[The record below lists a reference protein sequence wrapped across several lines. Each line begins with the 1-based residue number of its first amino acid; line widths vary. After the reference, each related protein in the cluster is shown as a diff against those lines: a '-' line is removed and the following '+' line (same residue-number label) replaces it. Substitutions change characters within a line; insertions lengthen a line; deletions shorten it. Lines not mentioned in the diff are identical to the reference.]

1 MSNIVPQ
8 LRQQLTNS
16 RKVVSRYHNG
26 DLTHIHGQLEQLFGE
41 RTVQVMLYGAYNAG
55 KSTLVNAL
63 LGQEKAPVRDI
74 PTTFQVDR
82 YPWNGLCLLDTPG
95 VNAPVE
101 HEQATAEQ
109 VQKCGLMLFVIREG
123 DQDVK
128 GIYERLFGM
137 ILGGKQVF
145 IVLNCENSNPEMMAQ
160 ILVRV
165 NSIMATMGRQYGVDD
180 VKIGAIPVCPVN
192 LSTALNGRLKS
203 SDKLLDYCGYT
214 AFAER
219 LEQWLASYNHE
230 TQQMTTLRR
239 AVNELWFQPAWEG
252 LSHKL
257 GHLQDSPLVKL
268 QQSRT
273 ILERD
278 KRLLEHTAFTFIQQQ
293 VNCKKGEVFGIIDS
307 GGDSVSI
314 QSQLQTL
321 FAAMDPQVEA
331 WLNQQLEGTAGRIAT
346 VIGPLKDVAPSQK
359 ENNPIAE
366 KAWELARKELSN
378 EENLTWVLKQGR
390 KLKIPLLKGRWEKT
404 LVAWGSKAAV
414 GIKVIMAVHDIYSA
428 GQQEN
433 EANRVEQER
442 AISQGQFVEAV
453 CADVLQS
460 LYTSVMQQIDPVFS
474 QRIAEVDSEINGLIN
489 QQGELQWDQEYL
501 AKAMGELA

>member
-8 LRQQLTNS
+8 LRQQLTDS

-26 DLTHIHGQLEQLFGE
+26 DLTRIHDELEQLFGE
-41 RTVQVMLYGAYNAG
+41 RTAQVMLYGAYNAG

-95 VNAPVE
+95 VNAPIE

-128 GIYERLFGM
+128 AIYQRLFGM
-137 ILGGKQVF
+137 IQRGKQVF
-145 IVLNCENSNPEMMAQ
+145 IVLNCQSSKPELMARV
-160 ILVRV
+160 LARV
-165 NSIMATMGRQYGVDD
+165 NTIMAGMGSGYGVDD
-180 VKIGAIPVCPVN
+180 AVISAIPVCPVN
-192 LSTALNGRLKS
+192 LASAFNGRMKS
-203 SDKLLDYCGYT
+203 SHKLLDYCGYT

-230 TQQMTTLRR
+230 TQQMATLRS

-252 LSHKL
+252 LNLRL
-257 GHLQDSPLVKL
+257 GNQQDSPLARL

-293 VNCKKGEVFGIIDS
+293 VNGKKGEVFRIIE
-307 GGDSVSI
+307 GAANPMSI
-314 QSQLQTL
+314 QSHLQTL
-321 FAAMDPQVEA
+321 FAGVDGQVEA
-331 WLNQQLEGTAGRIAT
+331 WLTRQLEGTAGKIAT
-346 VIGPLKDVAPSQK
+346 VIDPVMDIASPCKK
-359 ENNPIAE
+359 NNPMADA
-366 KAWELARKELSN
+366 AWKLAREGLSN
-378 EENLTWVLKQGR
+378 QENLTRALKLGR
-390 KLKIPLLKGRWEKT
+390 QLKIPLLKGRWDKT
-404 LVAWGSKAAV
+404 LANWGGKAAGALQV
-414 GIKVIMAVHDIYSA
+414 ALVAYDVYSA
-428 GQQEN
+428 GEREN
-433 EANRVEQER
+433 EANQAERER
-442 AISQGQFVEAV
+442 AISLGQCVETL
-453 CADVLQS
+453 CADVLQA
-460 LYTSVMQQIDPVFS
+460 LNATVKQQIDLIFGE
-474 QRIAEVDSEINGLIN
+474 RIAEADGEINELLN
-489 QQGELQWDQEYL
+489 QQGELQWDRDYL
-501 AKAMGELA
+501 MKAMGELA